1 MNSTTKETPYKILY
15 GVDHTS
21 GFLPS
26 TGKNTAA
33 DEFIDVRNRIRAD
46 VADAIRMAQVKMAH
60 YYDKG
65 HTPMD
70 LKGRVYLWLVYGTA
84 VRYKLPGSTSIST
97 IRVGPFTIKRKVNK
111 LAYELDLPKRMK
123 IHPIISIAH
132 LEQAP
137 DDPFN
142 RQPMKPG
149 PVVVDGE
156 DQYVVDRI
164 VGHEQRGR

>member
-1 MNSTTKETPYKILY
+1 
-15 GVDHTS
+15 
-21 GFLPS
+21 
-26 TGKNTAA
+26 
-33 DEFIDVRNRIRAD
+33 
-46 VADAIRMAQVKMAH
+46 
-60 YYDKG
+60 
-65 HTPMD
+65 MD
-70 LKGRVYLWLVYGTA
+70 LKGRAYLWLVRGTA
-84 VRYKLPGSTSIST
+84 VGYKLPGSTSIST

-142 RQPMKPG
+142 RQPVEPG
-149 PVVVDGE
+149 PVVIDGK

-164 VGHEQRGR
+164 VGHEQRGRRRWFEVKWLGYGQTTWEPENMIREDVLQLVKEYERSLIDKLHS